1 MIHRLDRVS
10 SLIKEELSL
19 IFLHKVQDETF
30 GMITVTNVKM
40 SPDLRHTK
48 VYLSVYEKDKRNDVL
63 KRVNEIKGMIRSE
76 LASRIKMRFV
86 PELHFFIDDTL
97 DYVEKIEGLFKK
109 IHSEDKTNDSDNEN
123 NNA

>member
-86 PELHFFIDDTL
+86 PEIHFFIDDTL

>member
-1 MIHRLDRVS
+1 MIHRLDRVA

-19 IFLHKVQDETF
+19 IFLHKVQDKAF
-30 GMITVTNVKM
+30 GIITVTNVKM

-48 VYLSVYEKDKRNDVL
+48 VYLSVYEKDKRDKVL
-63 KRVNEIKGMIRSE
+63 ERVNEIKGMIRSE
-76 LASRIKMRFV
+76 LASKVQMRFV

-109 IHSEDKTNDSDNEN
+109 IHSEDKTNDSDNKN
-123 NNA
+123 NDA

>member
-1 MIHRLDRVS
+1 
-10 SLIKEELSL
+10 
-19 IFLHKVQDETF
+19 
-30 GMITVTNVKM
+30 
-40 SPDLRHTK
+40 TK